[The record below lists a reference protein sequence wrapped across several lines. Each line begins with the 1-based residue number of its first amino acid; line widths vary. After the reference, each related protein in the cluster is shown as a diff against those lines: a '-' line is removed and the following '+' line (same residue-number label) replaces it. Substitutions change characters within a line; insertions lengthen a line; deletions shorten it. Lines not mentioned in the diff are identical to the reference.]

1 MYEQYSKETQDKIR
15 ELGLWGKEPRE
26 IIIESMKACNRMSN
40 DITMNNDT
48 KQVLGQLEALLY
60 EYISFLKDK

>member
-15 ELGLWGKEPRE
+15 ELGLCGKEPRE